1 VLWLEQACSVASG
14 RSFAVRYR
22 GETAKKISDRPL
34 CSTPRGNSF
43 AMNYSG
49 PGQFGSRQIRSQA
62 SRMDSR
68 YGVQLLYTPSRAPE
82 PLLDVHVRGP
92 ERTERRVSSNPI
104 ILAIRNTLPD
114 RTAPSVTNR
123 SSIIRLCGNSLP
135 YPKSS

>member
-22 GETAKKISDRPL
+22 GETAKKISDSLTDRPL
-34 CSTPRGNSF
+34 CSTPCGNSF

-62 SRMDSR
+62 SRVDSR
-68 YGVQLLYTPSRAPE
+68 YGVQLYALSCAWTFMSEGLNELSAVI
-82 PLLDVHVRGP
+82 L
-92 ERTERRVSSNPI
+92 RVPRSLRSG
-104 ILAIRNTLPD
+104 TLC
-114 RTAPSVTNR
+114 RIEQLPSVTNR